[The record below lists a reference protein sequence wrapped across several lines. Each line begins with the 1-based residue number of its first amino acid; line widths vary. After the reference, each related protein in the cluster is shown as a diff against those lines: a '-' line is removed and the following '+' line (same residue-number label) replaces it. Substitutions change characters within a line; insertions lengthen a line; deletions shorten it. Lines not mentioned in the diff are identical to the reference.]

1 MANAA
6 PGVVGIVGLGRTGRS
21 LIRALRGHPRLR
33 VGVIRDPAEAV
44 QLAYLLKYDTILGR
58 FPEAV
63 SLDDGHLRIGSDR
76 IPLLAGK
83 DGDPVRWRDFGVDVV
98 LDASEHVPPAERL
111 REHLDVAGGVRRVIV
126 CGPAPEPAEPPF
138 VAGLS
143 DAAIRNPLPPERR
156 IHSLGTP
163 TAQCAAPALR
173 ILHDAFGIRRAALTA
188 IHSYTGAHHLADA
201 PAEDLRR
208 GRAAAANIIPQ
219 ASRSAGMLAALLPE
233 LSGKI
238 SAFALNVPA
247 YNASAVDLV
256 CWHERDASVEG
267 IQNAFRAAARE
278 PRWSGTLEVAED
290 PIVSSDVIRANASSV
305 FDALATM
312 ALPGRVSKTLFW
324 FDAGFSFARRALELA
339 ELSLAGEA
347 A

>member
-1 MANAA
+1 
-6 PGVVGIVGLGRTGRS
+6 
-21 LIRALRGHPRLR
+21 
-33 VGVIRDPAEAV
+33 
-44 QLAYLLKYDTILGR
+44 
-58 FPEAV
+58 
-63 SLDDGHLRIGSDR
+63 
-76 IPLLAGK
+76 
-83 DGDPVRWRDFGVDVV
+83 VRWRDFGVDVV

-111 REHLDVAGGVRRVIV
+111 REHLDGDGGARRVIV
-126 CGPAPEPAEPPF
+126 CGPAPEAAEPPF
-138 VAGLS
+138 VAGVS
-143 DAAIRNPLPPERR
+143 EAPIPPERR
-156 IHSLGTP
+156 ILSLGTP

-233 LSGKI
+233 LSGRI
-238 SAFALNVPA
+238 SASALNVPA

-256 CWHERDASVEG
+256 CWHERDAPVDG

-278 PRWSGTLEVAED
+278 ARWSGTLEVAED
-290 PIVSSDVIRANASSV
+290 PIVSSDVIRADASCV

-312 ALPGRVSKTLFW
+312 ALPGRVSKTLLW
-324 FDAGFSFARRALELA
+324 FDAGYSFARRGLELA
-339 ELSLAGEA
+339 ERSLAGEA

>member
-1 MANAA
+1 MAAT
-6 PGVVGIVGLGRTGRS
+6 VGIVGLGRTGRS
-21 LIRALRGHPRLR
+21 LVRALRGHPSLR
-33 VGVIRDPAEAV
+33 VGAIRDPAEAV

-63 SLDDGHLRIGSDR
+63 SLEDGHLRIGSDR

-83 DGDPVRWRDFGVDVV
+83 DGDPVRWHDFGVDVV
-98 LDASEHVPPAERL
+98 LDASEHVPPPERL
-111 REHLDVAGGVRRVIV
+111 REHLDGARRVIV

-143 DAAIRNPLPPERR
+143 DEAIPPERR
-156 IHSLGTP
+156 ILSLGTP
-163 TAQCAAPALR
+163 TAQCAARALR
-173 ILHDAFGIRRAALTA
+173 VLHDAFGIRRAAMTS

-219 ASRSAGMLAALLPE
+219 ASRSAGMLTAVVPE
-233 LSGKI
+233 LSGRL
-238 SAFALNVPA
+238 SASALNVPA

-256 CWHERDASVEG
+256 CWHERDASADG
-267 IQNAFRAAARE
+267 IRDAFRAAAGE
-278 PRWSGTLEVAED
+278 ARWAGSLEVAED
-290 PIVSSDVIRANASSV
+290 PIVSSDVIRENASCL

-312 ALPGRVSKTLFW
+312 AMPGRVSKTLFW
-324 FDAGFSFARRALELA
+324 FDAGWSFARRALELV
-339 ELSLAGEA
+339 ERSLAPEA